1 MPGLVFTLTG
11 RDELSDVFDDIGDA
25 ARRMGRRIHGAS
37 MDADREMRRFT
48 RETSD
53 RMAALRRDTD
63 AGGKAVEEL
72 GKVTKMLWPAAIPAA
87 AAMVPLAAGAATVG
101 VATIAMTAAMI
112 PQIAALGDASTAQKA
127 YEDAVAK
134 SGARSQEAIAAQAE
148 YQRVVA
154 KLPQPTREAAAAVG
168 ILKDDFA
175 DWSDSLAGDTMP
187 AFTKGI
193 AIANN
198 LLPKTSGLVKA
209 ASGEADRF
217 MTIVG
222 GEMSSPGLDR
232 LNTKFTN
239 FADKTIRG
247 VNDSIVHLLR
257 TSSGGDGEVGGK
269 LQEFMTWA
277 RAQGP
282 TVASALTSV
291 ATALLHVLQA
301 GSDVGVGLLQLIEIG
316 AHLVSAV
323 PPEAIGLFLQLALAL
338 KITKA
343 ASLGLVAGRTALA
356 QFGTQLVAMRTAAAA
371 TPGTLAAARA
381 AIMALSRTAKIA
393 IAGTGIGL
401 LVIGLT
407 QLAESGRKAPP
418 DVDKLTSSLKEL
430 GSTGHVTGEASKAF
444 GADLGGLYDKVRSLT
459 DPSTTDKVQQ
469 FLVGW
474 TGWDSTPVKEAKEN
488 LGAVDDALASLVKSG
503 QSDLAAAALKHL
515 TAEYAKGGRDTSK
528 FKSELNDYKSALED
542 AKFEQVLAA
551 ESMGLFGTQA
561 QNVQQKLNA
570 QKQSADGLRQSL
582 QALNDVQRAG
592 LGGMIG
598 FEASIDAAAKAAK
611 TNAGALSMSGGQLNL
626 NSEKARNAASALNDL
641 AAKTDEASSQAR
653 ESGASWETVNG
664 IYERGRKAFIDSAQ
678 AMGLN
683 KREAA
688 QLADQILKIPD
699 KDAKVR
705 MSTEDAAAD
714 LDAFIGKV
722 KGSPNSKS
730 VTLKTLSKAA
740 EDILTSFGYKVV
752 HLKDGSVKITAKT
765 GAALSGIGA
774 IQRARDNLTGK
785 TIYFD
790 TIKRTYFETHGRPGQ
805 TVAAAHRPDLA
816 GGGPVRGYAGGGS
829 LQYFPGGGPI
839 SGPGTPTSDSILAMF
854 GSGAMAGV
862 SDTEYVVKSASVR
875 KYGLPLLNALNSGQ
889 LEKFLGGRGLAGG
902 GTASAGT
909 EAGRG
914 LAQGLLGSR
923 GTVGDAARVMA
934 SAVEAGIR
942 DELEIRSPSKKTK
955 ALMADV
961 GKGMI
966 QGLTGSQAKIKST
979 SKDLAKDI
987 WAAFSGSKDNRL
999 VAMVNRETAKLLSAA
1014 KKRDALQKKIAEA
1027 KAFASDITKS
1037 AREGAGLSNLGME
1050 PEQVTAGG
1058 IQAGLAGKLAK
1069 IKQFTRYIDILGKRG
1084 LNKGLLR
1091 QILQMGPEA
1100 GYAYASALAGAD
1112 KGTLKSI
1119 NSLQSQVDKSTTK
1132 LGQLGA
1138 DRMYDSGKNASKGF
1152 LKGLES
1158 QEKDLEKLMEQIAK
1172 SMQKALRKALGIKS
1186 PARKLIPDGVNTAR
1200 GIAVGVIAG
1209 LPFVDQAMNALS
1221 DRVTGRAVYTPTA
1234 GRGMGPGRGSGAM
1247 HVQVDIHGAM
1257 DPIATAKEV
1266 QKLLLK
1272 LKRDQGLSVSLGVG

>member
-25 ARRMGRRIHGAS
+25 ARRMGRRLHAAS
-37 MDADREMRRFT
+37 MDADRDIRRFT
-48 RETSD
+48 RDTSD
-53 RMAALRRDTD
+53 RMAGMRRDTE
-63 AGGKAVEEL
+63 AGGKAIEEL
-72 GKVTKMLWPAAIPAA
+72 SKVTKLISPAAIPAA

-101 VATIAMTAAMI
+101 VAVLAMTAAMA

-148 YQRVVA
+148 YVRVVS

-175 DWSDSLAGDTMP
+175 DWSDSLAGDTMAP
-187 AFTKGI
+187 FIKGV
-193 AIANN
+193 AITNA

-209 ASGEADRF
+209 ASAGADRF

-239 FADKTIRG
+239 FANKTIRG
-247 VNDSIVHLLR
+247 VNDEIVHLLR
-257 TSSGGDGEVGGK
+257 TSNGGGGEVGGK
-269 LQEFMTWA
+269 LSEFMTWA

-282 TVASALTSV
+282 TVASVLTSV

-301 GSDVGVGLLQLIEIG
+301 GSDVGVGLLQVIEV
-316 AHLVSAV
+316 AAKLVSAV
-323 PPEAIGLFLQLALAL
+323 PPEAIGMFLQLALAL

-343 ASLGLVAGRTALA
+343 AALGMAAGRTALA
-356 QFGTQLVAMRTAAAA
+356 MFGTQLVAMRTAAAA
-371 TPGTLAAARA
+371 TPGALAAARA
-381 AIMALSRTAKIA
+381 AIMALSRTAKVA

-401 LVIGLT
+401 LIIGLT
-407 QLAESGRKAPP
+407 ELAQRGRSAPP

-444 GADLGGLYDKVRSLT
+444 GADLSGLYDKVRSLT

-488 LGAVDDALASLVKSG
+488 IGAIDEALANLVKGG
-503 QSDLAAAALKHL
+503 QSELAASALKHL
-515 TAEYAKGGRDTSK
+515 TAEYAKGGRDTK
-528 FKSELNDYKSALED
+528 DLTGKLDDYKSALAD
-542 AKFEQVLAA
+542 AEFEQQLAA

-561 QNVQQKLNA
+561 QNVQAKLNA

-598 FEASIDAAAKAAK
+598 FEASIDAASKAAK
-611 TNAGALSMSGGQLNL
+611 DNAGALSMSGGQLNL

-664 IYERGRKAFIDSAQ
+664 IYARGRKAFIDSAQ

-683 KREAA
+683 KKEAA

-699 KDAKVR
+699 KKAKFE
-705 MSTEDAAAD
+705 MDTEDAGAD
-714 LDAFIGKV
+714 LDRFIGKM
-722 KGSPNSKS
+722 KKSPDSKS

-752 HLKDGSVKITAKT
+752 HMKDGSVKITAKT

-774 IQRARDNLTGK
+774 VQRARNALTGK

-816 GGGPVRGYAGGGS
+816 RGGPVRGYAGGGS
-829 LQYFPGGGPI
+829 LQFFPNGGPI
-839 SGPGTPTSDSILAMF
+839 SGPGTPTSDSILARF
-854 GSGAMAGV
+854 ASGATAGV
-862 SDTEYVVKSASVR
+862 SNTEFVVKSASVS
-875 KYGLPLLNALNSGQ
+875 KYGIPLLTALNDGR
-889 LEKFLGGRGLAGG
+889 LEQFLAGRGLAGG
-902 GTASAGT
+902 GTAGAGAQ
-909 EAGRG
+909 AGHG

-923 GTVGDAARVMA
+923 GTVGDAARAMA
-934 SAVEAGIR
+934 SAVETGIR

-966 QGLTGSQAKIKST
+966 IGLTGTRAKIKST
-979 SKDLAKDI
+979 AKDLAKDI
-987 WAAFSGSKDNRL
+987 WTAFSGSKDNRL
-999 VAMVNRETAKLLSAA
+999 VAYVNKETSKLLAAA
-1014 KKRDALQKKIAEA
+1014 KKRDVLEKKIAEA
-1027 KAFASDITKS
+1027 KAFAKDITRN

-1050 PEQVTAGG
+1050 PENVTAGG
-1058 IQAGLAGKLAK
+1058 IKAGLAGKLAQ
-1069 IKQFTRYIDILGKRG
+1069 IKQFTRYVDILAKKG
-1084 LNKGLLR
+1084 LNKSLLR
-1091 QILQMGPEA
+1091 QILNMGPEA
-1100 GYAYASALAGAD
+1100 GYAYASALVGAD
-1112 KGTLKSI
+1112 KGTFKGI
-1119 NSLQSQVDKSTTK
+1119 NSLQSQVDKSSTK
-1132 LGQLGA
+1132 LGRLGA

-1158 QEKDLEKLMEQIAK
+1158 QEKALEDLMEKIAK

-1209 LPFVDQAMNALS
+1209 LPYVDRAMDALS
-1221 DRVTGRAVYTPTA
+1221 GRVIGRATIPPTA
-1234 GRGMGPGRGSGAM
+1234 GRGVTGSRGGPDM
-1247 HVQVDIHGAM
+1247 HVQVDIHGAL
-1257 DPIATAKEV
+1257 DPIATAKEF
-1266 QKLLLK
+1266 QKILLK
-1272 LKRDQGLSVSLGVG
+1272 LKRDQGMSVSLGVG